1 MKLKLTTKSQIE
13 KRPARTTAAM
23 LLQMK
28 ITTSCPNNAKP
39 NVVCRNYVVVFLF
52 TSPLGRFAVITT
64 K

>member
-39 NVVCRNYVVVFLF
+39 NVACSFIEAVV
-52 TSPLGRFAVITT
+52 
-64 K
+64 

>member
-23 LLQMK
+23 LLLMK
-28 ITTSCPNNAKP
+28 ITTSFPNNAKP
-39 NVVCRNYVVVFLF
+39 NVSSRPF
-52 TSPLGRFAVITT
+52 

>member
-23 LLQMK
+23 LLQLK

-39 NVVCRNYVVVFLF
+39 NVGGSFIF
-52 TSPLGRFAVITT
+52 EFSAA
-64 K
+64 

>member
-1 MKLKLTTKSQIE
+1 MNLKLTTKSQIE

-39 NVVCRNYVVVFLF
+39 NVASMCHL
-52 TSPLGRFAVITT
+52 RFGLQVGQLSNQ
-64 K
+64 KL

>member
-39 NVVCRNYVVVFLF
+39 NVGSSAFHEVVQNWF
-52 TSPLGRFAVITT
+52 TYLSVSIF
-64 K
+64 

>member
-13 KRPARTTAAM
+13 KRPARTPAAI

-39 NVVCRNYVVVFLF
+39 NVGSSFFREAF
-52 TSPLGRFAVITT
+52 
-64 K
+64 